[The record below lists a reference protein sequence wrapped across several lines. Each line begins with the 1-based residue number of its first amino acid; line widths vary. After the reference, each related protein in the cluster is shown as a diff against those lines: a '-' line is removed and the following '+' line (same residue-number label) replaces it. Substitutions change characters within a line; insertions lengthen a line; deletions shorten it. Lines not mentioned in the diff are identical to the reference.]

1 MTKRRV
7 VVTGLGVVSSL
18 GIGREAY
25 FDALLE
31 GEIGID
37 RITAFNP
44 AKFPCQIAAEV
55 APFKMNQYIPK
66 SYRKSNKLMSRDIA
80 LAVVAADQAIRDANL
95 MTKGIDPD
103 QPPGFDPTRS
113 GVSIGAGL
121 ICCDLVELAGA
132 AEHAVEAESFS
143 LEKWGTEGMAALTPL
158 WLLKYLPNMLSCHI
172 SIIHDLQGPSNSVTC
187 AEASGQLAIGEAYN
201 MIAHDKADLMIAG
214 GAESKVNPIVL
225 LRQCFLK
232 RTANNCNEV
241 PRDACRPFD
250 AKADGTVVGEGAG
263 IVVLESL
270 EHALNRNAPIYA
282 EVEGFGA
289 SSNFSTDFIEPE
301 AEGTGIAIALQKA
314 LACASL
320 DPREIDLLVP
330 SGTAVPSHDRA
341 EAHALKSCFGESLSD
356 IPVFATKSQ
365 IGNTGAAAAAL
376 DLITTVLAMHEHK
389 IPKMQNCH
397 SVRDGYGLKMNN
409 QEVNSCLMNHGAT
422 TCYTYGGQTAAMVV
436 SRYGEGG

>member
-7 VVTGLGVVSSL
+7 VITGLGVVNSL

-31 GEIGID
+31 GKIGID
-37 RITAFNP
+37 RINAFNP
-44 AKFPCQIAAEV
+44 EKFPCQIAAEA
-55 APFKMNQYIPK
+55 APFKVNQYIPK

-95 MTKGIDPD
+95 MTKGIEPD

-132 AEHAVEAESFS
+132 TEYAVENGSFS
-143 LEKWGTEGMAALTPL
+143 LKKWGTEGMAALTPL

-232 RTANNCNEV
+232 RTANNSNGN
-241 PRDACRPFD
+241 PKGACRPFD
-250 AKADGTVVGEGAG
+250 QNADGTVVGEGAG

-270 EHALNRNAPIYA
+270 EHALNRGAPIYA
-282 EVEGFGA
+282 EVKGFGA
-289 SSNFSTDFIEPE
+289 SCNFSKDFVEPE
-301 AEGTGIAIALQKA
+301 ADGTGIAIAMQKA
-314 LACASL
+314 LAAASL
-320 DPREIDLLVP
+320 APKDIDLLIP
-330 SGTAVPSHDRA
+330 SGTAVPSHDQA
-341 EAHALKSCFGESLSD
+341 EAYALKSCFGEALSD
-356 IPVFATKSQ
+356 IPVFTTKSQ
-365 IGNTGAAAAAL
+365 IGNTGAAAAAM
-376 DLITTVLAMHEHK
+376 DLITTVLAMHEQK
-389 IPKMQNCH
+389 IPVSQN
-397 SVRDGYGLKMNN
+397 SDNVPDSYGLNVNN
-409 QEVNSCLMNHGAT
+409 QRVASAVMKNGAT
-422 TCYTYGGQTAAMVV
+422 TCYTYGGQTAALVV
-436 SRYGEGG
+436 SASEGAI